1 MNSRVHLLR
10 SQRQLKTATGD
21 AFVVALTILRCNNIS
36 TTTKRNTF
44 KTLLNELYGS
54 HTIRVNI
61 KPIVAGK
68 VAVFSLLSHWNFPS
82 DRKNI
87 GYFPSFRLFFGHI
100 SLRVYLCYDKRSHQ
114 FNFNACSKQSD
125 HINWYWQK
133 VFMFLC

>member
-54 HTIRVNI
+54 HTVRVNI

-68 VAVFSLLSHWNFPS
+68 VSVFFPFVSLEFSIRSTKYWLFPQFS
-82 DRKNI
+82 A
-87 GYFPSFRLFFGHI
+87 FFGHI

>member
-21 AFVVALTILRCNNIS
+21 AFVVALTILQCNNIS

-54 HTIRVNI
+54 HTVRVNI

-87 GYFPSFRLFFGHI
+87 GYFPSFRLFLVTFLCECICVTTNDHI
-100 SLRVYLCYDKRSHQ
+100 SSTLMHAAS
-114 FNFNACSKQSD
+114 NP
-125 HINWYWQK
+125 II
-133 VFMFLC
+133 